1 MSLDRLD
8 LQILGMQIQNE
19 LQAER
24 YSRERI
30 AIMNARSAMMREIA
44 ERNYQQNQIAMQ
56 REAQEQNLAYIAL
69 RYAPRRTSERPGKKV
84 VIPEIE
90 VNVLGR
96 DLEYFMTNDQNALD
110 SELQS
115 WGYRP
120 WTTSDWFLNLELAQ
134 SVRSTMEQVG
144 AIFSMTI
151 NKDCKILNYWDPE
164 ASPVPFSLYLDNLQ

>member
-1 MSLDRLD
+1 MSLDFHEM
-8 LQILGMQIQNE
+8 QILGWQIQDE
-19 LQAER
+19 LRAER
-24 YSRERI
+24 DSRERM
-30 AIMNARSAMMREIA
+30 AYMKFRSELARAAA
-44 ERNYQQNQIAMQ
+44 ERNFQQSQIEMQ
-56 REAQEQNLAYIAL
+56 RAAQEKDLSYMALA
-69 RYAPRRTSERPGKKV
+69 YAPRRTSERPGKKV

-90 VNVLGR
+90 VNVLGQ

-120 WTTSDWFLNLELAQ
+120 WTTSDWFMNLELAQ